1 LSIFRNIFVL
11 QDIEEILLQTS
22 AHGLT
27 YFAEMKYGRMEHKEN
42 NSSMWFARAYQ
53 SLTMVYYLEIMN
65 FREIEN

>member
-1 LSIFRNIFVL
+1 MLIVRNIFVL

-27 YFAEMKYGRMEHKEN
+27 YFAEMKYGRMEHKEY

-53 SLTMVYYLEIMN
+53 SLTSVYYFKN
-65 FREIEN
+65 Y